1 MYNQPVRTRRAFL
14 LSAAAAAAVRVAH
27 GNASEAP
34 IGAAAKVRQPAVG
47 QSWRY
52 AKHDFFTGALVDTQL
67 DRVSGV
73 GQTTEIESHSETTQD
88 APITYPSW
96 GTAWW
101 QKYMGHDRPVGPLT
115 NEIQE
120 PWGMVLV
127 DPHWSEL
134 QSYQEPIPLWPKEL
148 RPGWST
154 TVGSY
159 YMIVDSRETMPWQ
172 LTMHVHGW
180 ESITVPAGHFTAL
193 RYFNLIDFRYPNTT
207 GRNAAQR
214 KENIWFAPEIGR
226 WVVRESSGTFRQDVA
241 EEFNESSYRWEL
253 LSWT

>member
-1 MYNQPVRTRRAFL
+1 
-14 LSAAAAAAVRVAH
+14 
-27 GNASEAP
+27 
-34 IGAAAKVRQPAVG
+34 
-47 QSWRY
+47 
-52 AKHDFFTGALVDTQL
+52 
-67 DRVSGV
+67 
-73 GQTTEIESHSETTQD
+73 
-88 APITYPSW
+88 
-96 GTAWW
+96 
-101 QKYMGHDRPVGPLT
+101 
-115 NEIQE
+115 
-120 PWGMVLV
+120 MVLV
-127 DPHWSEL
+127 DPHWSQL
-134 QSYQEPIPLWPKEL
+134 QSYQEPIPLWPMEL

-159 YMIVDSRETMPWQ
+159 YKISDGRETMPWQ

-193 RYFNLIDFRYPNTT
+193 RYFNLIDFRYPNIT

>member
-1 MYNQPVRTRRAFL
+1 MVNVTRRNFL
-14 LSAAAAAAVRVAH
+14 LSTAALSVGCVECKPLP
-27 GNASEAP
+27 SAP
-34 IGAAAKVRQPAVG
+34 FGADAKIRLPAVG

-52 AKHDFFTGALVDTQL
+52 AKHDYFTGAMVDTQV
-67 DRVSGV
+67 DRVSAV
-73 GQTTEIESHSETTQD
+73 GQAIEIESHSETTKD
-88 APITYPSW
+88 TPIMYPSW
-96 GTAWW
+96 CATWRQTYIGP
-101 QKYMGHDRPVGPLT
+101 DRPVGPLT

-127 DPHWSEL
+127 DPHWSQL
-134 QSYQEPIPLWPKEL
+134 QAYENPIPLWPKEL

-154 TVGSY
+154 TVATY
-159 YMIVDSRETMPWQ
+159 YKIPDSQETMPWQ
-172 LTMHVHGW
+172 LTMHAHKW
-180 ESITVPAGHFTAL
+180 ESITVPAGHFSAL
-193 RYFNLIDFRYPNTT
+193 RYFSLINFRYTNIS

-214 KENIWFAPEIGR
+214 KETIWFAPEIGR